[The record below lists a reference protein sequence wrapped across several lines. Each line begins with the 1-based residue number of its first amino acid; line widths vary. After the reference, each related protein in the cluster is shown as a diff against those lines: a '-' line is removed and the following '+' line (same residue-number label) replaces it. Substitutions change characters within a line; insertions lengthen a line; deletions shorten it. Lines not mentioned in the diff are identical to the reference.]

1 MKMIYFGGLGV
12 SFKSPIE
19 LELLKQD
26 IKSFEVKRLKNW
38 NSPNLRIQ
46 FNNGQVFEQPTP
58 LIVNYKE
65 VVNFLKISKLKI
77 K

>member
-1 MKMIYFGGLGV
+1 MKMIYFGGFGV

-38 NSPNLRIQ
+38 NSPNLIIQ
-46 FNNGQVFEQPTP
+46 FNNGHIFEQPTP
-58 LIVNYKE
+58 LIINYNE
-65 VVNFLKISKLKI
+65 VIKHLKSI
-77 K
+77 KC